1 MAAVQAL
8 ELALPPR
15 LHTRGSL
22 RRRSILSATG
32 NNTGASEMKRLF
44 KGVGLAA
51 TVLLVCSSGAIAQS
65 TPAASSASADT
76 SKQNLAQEIKML
88 RKDVRAEKS
97 RIMGEAMGL
106 DAEQAKKFWPIYKD
120 YDKQLTKLNDVRLGN
135 ITAYAQNYNN
145 MSENKAD
152 EIVNGAISY
161 HKKRIDL
168 LGNTYDK
175 VRAALGAP
183 LAARFVQVE
192 SQLLNLIDLQIASN
206 LPLIWGP
213 EKSTGKQ

>member
-1 MAAVQAL
+1 MKC
-8 ELALPPR
+8 P
-15 LHTRGSL
+15 
-22 RRRSILSATG
+22 SI
-32 NNTGASEMKRLF
+32 
-44 KGVGLAA
+44 GVGLAA
-51 TVLLVCSSGAIAQS
+51 SVLLICSSAAIAQS
-65 TPAASSASADT
+65 AEGSSSGSSSA
-76 SKQNLAQEIKML
+76 SKQNLADEIKML

-97 RIMGEAMGL
+97 KIMGAALGL
-106 DAEQAKKFWPIYKD
+106 DADQSKKFWPIYKD
-120 YDKQLTKLNDVRLGN
+120 YDKQLAKLNDVRLGN

-145 MSENKAD
+145 MTDNKAD
-152 EIVNGAISY
+152 ELVNGAIAY

-168 LGNTYDK
+168 LAGTYDK

-213 EKSTGKQ
+213 EKTSSKQ

>member
-1 MAAVQAL
+1 L
-8 ELALPPR
+8 
-15 LHTRGSL
+15 L
-22 RRRSILSATG
+22 RRRSIRFERKSQGSIA
-32 NNTGASEMKRLF
+32 MKCPSI
-44 KGVGLAA
+44 GVGLAA
-51 TVLLVCSSGAIAQS
+51 SVLLICSSGAIAQS
-65 TPAASSASADT
+65 AEGSSSA
-76 SKQNLAQEIKML
+76 SKQNLADEIKML

-97 RIMGEAMGL
+97 KIMGAALGL
-106 DAEQAKKFWPIYKD
+106 DADQSKKFWPIYKD

-145 MSENKAD
+145 MTDNKAD

-168 LGNTYDK
+168 LAGTYDK

-192 SQLLNLIDLQIASN
+192 SQLLNLIDLQISSN

-213 EKSTGKQ
+213 EKTSTK

>member
-1 MAAVQAL
+1 MKC
-8 ELALPPR
+8 P
-15 LHTRGSL
+15 
-22 RRRSILSATG
+22 SI
-32 NNTGASEMKRLF
+32 
-44 KGVGLAA
+44 GVGLAA
-51 TVLLVCSSGAIAQS
+51 SALLICSSGAIAQS
-65 TPAASSASADT
+65 AEGSGA
-76 SKQNLAQEIKML
+76 SKQNLADEIKML

-97 RIMGEAMGL
+97 KIMGAALGL
-106 DAEQAKKFWPIYKD
+106 DADQAKKFWPIYKD

-145 MSENKAD
+145 MTDNKAD
-152 EIVNGAISY
+152 ELVNGAISY

-168 LGNTYDK
+168 LAGTYDK

-192 SQLLNLIDLQIASN
+192 SQLLNLIDLQISSN

-213 EKSTGKQ
+213 AKTSTK

>member
-1 MAAVQAL
+1 
-8 ELALPPR
+8 
-15 LHTRGSL
+15 
-22 RRRSILSATG
+22 
-32 NNTGASEMKRLF
+32 MKRLF
-44 KGVGLAA
+44 KAVGLAA

-135 ITAYAQNYNN
+135 ITAYAQNYSN
-145 MSENKAD
+145 MTENKAD

-168 LGNTYDK
+168 LANTYDK
-175 VRAALGAP
+175 VRAALGAA